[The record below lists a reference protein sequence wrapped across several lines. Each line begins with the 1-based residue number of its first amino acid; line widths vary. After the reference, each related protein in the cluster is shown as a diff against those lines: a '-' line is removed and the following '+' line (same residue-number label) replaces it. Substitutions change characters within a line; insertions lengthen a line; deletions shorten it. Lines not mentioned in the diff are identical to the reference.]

1 MLDVDGTEVDVV
13 DCAGLCDEVE
23 DAGGDV
29 TLLVVPVLLL
39 SAVVVAS
46 ALSVEV
52 EVDGVSVDSGEE
64 SSKDVVC
71 PAASVLLVSEVVISV
86 DVLSAPFIGFA
97 AVCLQ
102 AVSERIIPNMITH
115 ENSRLFICSPAF
127 YINILP

>member
-1 MLDVDGTEVDVV
+1 MLDVDGAEVDVV
-13 DCAGLCDEVE
+13 DCAGLCDELE

-29 TLLVVPVLLL
+29 ILLVVSVLPL
-39 SAVVVAS
+39 SAVVVVS

-52 EVDGVSVDSGEE
+52 KADGVSVDSGEE
-64 SSKDVVC
+64 SSEDVVC
-71 PAASVLLVSEVVISV
+71 PAASVQLVSEVVISV
-86 DVLSAPFIGFA
+86 TVLSMSFGGFA

-115 ENSRLFICSPAF
+115 ENSLLFICSPAF